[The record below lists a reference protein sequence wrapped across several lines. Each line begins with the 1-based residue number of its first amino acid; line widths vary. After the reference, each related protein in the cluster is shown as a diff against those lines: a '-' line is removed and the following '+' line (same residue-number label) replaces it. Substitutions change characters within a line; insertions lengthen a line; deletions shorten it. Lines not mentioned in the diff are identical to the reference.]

1 MSKAIRSVLAS
12 LGVAAVATSIWTA
25 SAEAA
30 EQDSPPATIAA
41 QLETFARP
49 EGDTYFAMKL
59 TPGAARPA
67 ATPHDVVIIFDTSAS
82 QSGAYRTKATSAL
95 NAVLS
100 GLDAHDRVA
109 LVAVDLG
116 AVRLTKS
123 FVAVNSDEL
132 RQGLA
137 QLNERVPLG
146 STDMSAAVQAAVAA
160 SNEQAA
166 AGRECSAIYIGDG
179 MSTAGL
185 VASGKLQVLVDAL
198 VESRIPLSSYAIGPR
213 VDAALLGALAN
224 HTGGMLAVDYDEMTG
239 AQAGNYLAEAAR
251 QPVVWPS
258 DVKLSDA
265 VREMVPRRMPPLRFD
280 RDTVVLGKLADPA
293 AAVEIDASAEL
304 AGKTEQLHWRSAPAA
319 ASDDNAYLAKLVDG
333 AEANGGISLAA
344 VGSAGLDAQ
353 RRMMN
358 IEAQNYSRLG
368 QQALATGDV
377 ERARQLAAAA
387 AQLDPMNPEAATV
400 LKLAANVSR
409 KANQADAED
418 DAAPAAGQAAP
429 EGAGAATRVDADADG
444 ALLDE
449 VERQDRVFVQFLQ
462 SEVMNTI
469 NQAKG
474 LMGFDPESAANNL
487 KLVMEKVR
495 QAPELDPEV
504 RAQLID
510 KIEGALQS
518 ASRQALVKAEKDLRR
533 QQIESEEKA
542 RQRIV
547 KDLYLQEE
555 KIDQLMARFNAL
567 MDEERYRDAEA
578 VANLAE
584 EMSPNTSG
592 LRTAELWSRM
602 AGYTADMAAVA
613 DARHKGVTD
622 SLYQVELSHVPT
634 PDEPPILYPDPE
646 VWQLLTERR
655 KKYKAV
661 DLTENNPNEAK
672 IIAALDDKTELEFVD
687 QPLSDVID
695 YLKERHAIEIQLD
708 TKALTDAGLGSD
720 TPVTRNIRG
729 ITLRSALRLMLSE
742 MDLTYVIR
750 DEVLMI
756 TSKTEAENMLSTKV
770 YPVADLVMPIGPM
783 RGGGG
788 GGFFNI
794 APEPRSG
801 FRAFAVQDLKLS
813 GKSKKT
819 KSAAKPAPAKK
830 PAAASKPAP
839 KAAPSS
845 TAYEQAQQALSS
857 GKPASDA
864 APRAVAAK
872 KAKNVEVIHVEIK
885 EGADPAAAWNDY
897 FAAHKDDLAPST
909 SSVRKTAQKL
919 MESRKFEEVIGLIDA
934 ALRNQQGQPWMF
946 EALGLAM
953 QAAQRTP
960 AEVERALMSALDFT
974 SDPTDMMYLAQYLAR
989 ANLNQRALQLFRQ
1002 VGELDP
1008 SAPEPF
1014 VHGLRL
1020 GQKLDDLDAIQWSTV
1035 GILSQ
1040 AWSQRQLNIWQ
1051 EAFRAAE
1058 ATLDRLRSEGRKSE
1072 AEAYQDA
1079 LDKALVRDCVVIV
1092 SWTGD
1097 ADVDMFVEEPTGSVC
1112 SYHNPRTTAGGMMLG
1127 DAASA
1132 GQDRKSESAS
1142 EVYVCP
1148 KGFDGKY
1155 RVLVRRVW
1163 GKVPANKVTMDIYWH
1178 YFSKKEKQQTK
1189 QIELVND
1196 EAVAAFE
1203 LNEGR
1208 RTEPLAEQQVAN
1220 AAAGQVAAGRQ
1231 LLLNQQLNALN
1242 NPQALGS
1249 FLSNSNPTGE
1259 DVPGFNPNNP
1269 FTQFGFKGAVGY
1281 QPVITTLPKGAQMF
1295 TNAVVSA
1302 DRRYVRISPIPFF
1315 SGVTE
1320 VNTFNYVS
1328 GASGT
1333 SNGAGGGGF
1342 GSSGGGGGF

>member
-30 EQDSPPATIAA
+30 EQDSPSAKIAA
-41 QLETFARP
+41 QMETFARP
-49 EGDTYFAMKL
+49 EGDTYFALKL

-67 ATPHDVVIIFDTSAS
+67 ATPHDVVVIFDTSAS
-82 QSGAYRTKATSAL
+82 QSGSYRAKATSAL
-95 NAVLS
+95 NAVLG

-109 LVAVDLG
+109 LVAVDLS
-116 AVRLTKS
+116 AVRLTKT
-123 FVAVNSDEL
+123 FVALNSDEL

-137 QLNERVPLG
+137 QLNQRVPLG
-146 STDMSAAVQAAVAA
+146 STDMSAAVQAAVEA
-160 SNEQAA
+160 SNEQAT

-198 VESRIPLSSYAIGPR
+198 VESRISLSSYAIGPR

-224 HTGGMLAVDYDEMTG
+224 HTGGMLAVDFDEMTG

-265 VREMVPRRMPPLRFD
+265 IREMVPQRMPPLRFD

-293 AAVEIDASAEL
+293 AAIEIDARAEV
-304 AGKTEQLHWRSAPAA
+304 AGKTEQLHWEAAAAA

-353 RRMMN
+353 RRMTSV
-358 IEAQNYSRLG
+358 EAQNYSRLG

-377 ERARQLAAAA
+377 ERARQLAGAA

-409 KANQADAED
+409 KASQADGAD
-418 DAAPAAGQAAP
+418 DAAPAAREAAP
-429 EGAGAATRVDADADG
+429 PAADADG

-449 VERQDRVFVQFLQ
+449 VERQERVMVQFLQ

-469 NQAKG
+469 NQARG

-495 QAPELDPEV
+495 QAPELDPEI

-518 ASRQALVKAEKDLRR
+518 ARQQALVKAEKDLRR
-533 QQIESEEKA
+533 QQIESEQKA
-542 RQRIV
+542 RQEIV
-547 KDLYLQEE
+547 KSLYLQEE
-555 KIDQLMARFNAL
+555 KIDQLMSRFNAL

-584 EMSPNTSG
+584 EMSPGTSG

-602 AGYTADMAAVA
+602 AGYTADMAAVV

-622 SLYQVELSHVPT
+622 SLYQTELSHVPT

-672 IIAALDDKTELEFVD
+672 IVAALDDKTELEFVD

-720 TPVTRNIRG
+720 TPITRNIRG

-770 YPVADLVMPIGPM
+770 YPVADLVVPIGM
-783 RGGGG
+783 RGMGGGGMG

-813 GKSKKT
+813 GKSKKA

-830 PAAASKPAP
+830 PAAANKPAA
-839 KAAPSS
+839 KDAPTS
-845 TAYEQAQQALSS
+845 TPYEQAQQALS
-857 GKPASDA
+857 GKPTSEA

-872 KAKNVEVIHVEIK
+872 KAKNVEVIGLEIK

-909 SSVRKTAQKL
+909 SSVRKSAQKL

-974 SDPTDMMYLAQYLAR
+974 NDPTDMMYLAQYLAR

-1092 SWTGD
+1092 TWTGD

-1132 GQDRKSESAS
+1132 GKDRKSEATS

-1163 GKVPANKVTMDIYWH
+1163 GQLAANKVTMDIYWH
-1178 YFSKKEKQQTK
+1178 YFSKKEKKQTK

-1196 EAVAAFE
+1196 EAVAAFD

-1249 FLSNSNPTGE
+1249 FLSNSNPAGE
-1259 DVPGFNPNNP
+1259 DVPGVNPINP
-1269 FTQFGFKGAVGY
+1269 FVQFGFKGAVGY
-1281 QPVITTLPKGAQMF
+1281 QPVISTLQKGASMV

-1302 DRRYVRISPIPFF
+1302 DRRYVRITPFPFF

-1328 GASGT
+1328 GQSGT
-1333 SNGAGGGGF
+1333 SGGAGFGGF
-1342 GSSGGGGGF
+1342 GASGGGGGF